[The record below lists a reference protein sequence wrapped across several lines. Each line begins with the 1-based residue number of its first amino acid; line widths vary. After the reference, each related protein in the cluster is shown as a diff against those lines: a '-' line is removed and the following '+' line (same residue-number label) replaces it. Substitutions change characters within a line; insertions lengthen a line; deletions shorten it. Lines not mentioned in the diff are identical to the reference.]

1 LSQQWCDFFVAT
13 IGLIK
18 LPHPEQR
25 RARKS
30 SGVWLMHLNIMREFR
45 HYAIAPLSGF
55 DLAAHVFA
63 HAPVQIDQLGING

>member
-1 LSQQWCDFFVAT
+1 
-13 IGLIK
+13 
-18 LPHPEQR
+18 
-25 RARKS
+25 
-30 SGVWLMHLNIMREFR
+30 MHLNIMGKFR